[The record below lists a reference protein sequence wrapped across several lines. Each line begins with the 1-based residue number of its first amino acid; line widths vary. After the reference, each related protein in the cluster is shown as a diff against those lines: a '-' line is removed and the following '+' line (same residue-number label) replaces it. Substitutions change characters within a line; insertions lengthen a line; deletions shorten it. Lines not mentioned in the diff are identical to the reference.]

1 MEKEI
6 INIVSS
12 ISLLD
17 TIIVLGSYAIVKP
30 FLNLYV
36 KPVIEKVWRRVLGK
50 PAFDDV
56 IEDTVEEQN
65 DEQAEEIL
73 GKHRDIA
80 FYTNE
85 KLKDD
90 LIKYL
95 DTKFKSIHKEN
106 KALKKRLQQ
115 LESKLG

>member
-36 KPVIEKVWRRVLGK
+36 KPLIEKVG
-50 PAFDDV
+50 
-56 IEDTVEEQN
+56 VE
-65 DEQAEEIL
+65 
-73 GKHRDIA
+73 R
-80 FYTNE
+80 
-85 KLKDD
+85 
-90 LIKYL
+90 
-95 DTKFKSIHKEN
+95 
-106 KALKKRLQQ
+106 
-115 LESKLG
+115 